1 VYVPA
6 VEFDG
11 AMPPLESY
19 FAITNV
25 FWKRPKNWS
34 DIVEA
39 IRWAAKDEIPV
50 TVDGPEYLV
59 ANCTVQQ
66 QEQRLLVHLVNY
78 GAATV
83 PMVSN
88 ARLRVV
94 LPGNRKV
101 RTAILY
107 APESADA
114 RSLALSS
121 DSSGVAFTVPQ
132 IKTYALVSVQW

>member
-1 VYVPA
+1 
-6 VEFDG
+6 
-11 AMPPLESY
+11 MPPLETY

-39 IRWAAKDEIPV
+39 IRWAAEDEIPV
-50 TVDGPEYLV
+50 TIDGPEYLV

-83 PMVSN
+83 PIVSN
-88 ARLRVV
+88 ARVRVV
-94 LPGNRKV
+94 LPGNKKA
-101 RTAILY
+101 RTVLLH

-114 RSLALSS
+114 RTMAVSS
-121 DSSGVAFTVPQ
+121 DNSGVAFTIPE
-132 IKTYALVSVQW
+132 IRTYALVSIQW